1 MVPIRTTATELGM
14 GVEWDDATKTMTFT
28 KGNMVITHVMGTN
41 VLVINGEEKT
51 YEAYSAVK
59 NDTTYMPLIM
69 LADVTG
75 LEPTWEAK
83 SKSVFLTVSSD
94 DGNTDE
100 EVLTDED
107 ENEDDET
114 EEVKSTPKRKATS
127 DDLEMVKYLKVTYDT
142 GKDMDGGK
150 GQNYVYER
158 TGGGYVVANLHN
170 ELYVQVLDKDM
181 NVVGSNRFYSDDYE
195 IGGYFFYNNYH
206 YVLYGKDNIDS
217 TNKNIVYKLVKY
229 STNFDT
235 VKNVTVSG
243 TNCRIDTP
251 FRQGAAQ
258 IIVNGSTLTVSDT
271 GTRMKE
277 NNKSL
282 DCNIVMNFNIDD
294 LSMLS
299 YDITSE
305 GNLDNSAQKNSG
317 LGQKIAYIDDNS
329 IACAALSDTR
339 PRGLYLRAT
348 EVATDEEESEKV
360 ATLLK
365 AAGKGEDKNIGIDI
379 GGFETSDKYCIVA
392 GTTIKQ
398 DNTGGDNKQKNV
410 FVSTISKAEIED
422 RYANVYYIT
431 DYADGDD
438 VNILYEKLVKMSNNL
453 YLLIWQENRDDE
465 DSVIKY
471 VYLDGDGKSITT
483 TNLSNDEGIV
493 TIPGKLS
500 SSQPLLS
507 SDKKSIYFATT
518 EEDGDPIELYK
529 LTLQQPNIGK

>member
-1 MVPIRTTATELGM
+1 MVPIRTTATALGM
-14 GVEWDDATKTMTFT
+14 NVEWNDATKTMTFT
-28 KGNMVITHVMGTN
+28 KDNMVITHVMSTN
-41 VLVINGEEKT
+41 VLVINGEEKV

-83 SKSVFLTVSSD
+83 SKSVFLTAATDNSEVSA
-94 DGNTDE
+94 DE
-100 EVLTDED
+100 ALNDD
-107 ENEDDET
+107 ENNDENNDDEEDDEKT
-114 EEVKSTPKRKATS
+114 VKSSAKRKNVNE
-127 DDLEMVKYLKVTYDT
+127 DLEMVKYLKVTYDT

-170 ELYVQVLDKDM
+170 ELYVQVLDKDF

-206 YVLYGKDNIDS
+206 YVLYGKDNIDK
-217 TNKNIVYKLVKY
+217 TNKSIAYKLVKY

-243 TNCRIDTP
+243 TTCRIDTP

-258 IIVNGSTLTVSDT
+258 MILNGNTLTVSDT

-305 GNLDNSAQKNSG
+305 GNIDNSAQKNSG
-317 LGQKIAYIDDNS
+317 LGQKN
-329 IACAALSDTR
+329 C
-339 PRGLYLRAT
+339 
-348 EVATDEEESEKV
+348 
-360 ATLLK
+360 
-365 AAGKGEDKNIGIDI
+365 
-379 GGFETSDKYCIVA
+379 
-392 GTTIKQ
+392 
-398 DNTGGDNKQKNV
+398 
-410 FVSTISKAEIED
+410 
-422 RYANVYYIT
+422 VY
-431 DYADGDD
+431 
-438 VNILYEKLVKMSNNL
+438 
-453 YLLIWQENRDDE
+453 
-465 DSVIKY
+465 
-471 VYLDGDGKSITT
+471 
-483 TNLSNDEGIV
+483 
-493 TIPGKLS
+493 
-500 SSQPLLS
+500 
-507 SDKKSIYFATT
+507 
-518 EEDGDPIELYK
+518 
-529 LTLQQPNIGK
+529 